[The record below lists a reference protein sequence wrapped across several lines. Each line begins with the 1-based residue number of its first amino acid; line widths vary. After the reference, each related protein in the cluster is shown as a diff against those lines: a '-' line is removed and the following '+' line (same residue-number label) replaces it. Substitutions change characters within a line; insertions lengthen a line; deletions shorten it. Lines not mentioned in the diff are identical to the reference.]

1 VTSVGTPMLDFLPGV
16 QAPQIVKGGAAARAG
31 VQAGDLIVGI
41 NGQALLPSP
50 NSVKRVVDTIKCVE
64 DMSVL

>member
-1 VTSVGTPMLDFLPGV
+1 MGTPMLDFLPGV